1 MRILHITDTYLPRL
15 GGIELHVSDLARRQ
29 SAAGHDVVVATAER
43 PAPPCSLGL
52 GAEPRVEYFRGGA
65 NASALAV
72 TLAPLLVEFR
82 PDVVHAHLSVGS
94 PFAWA
99 ALRVT
104 AGTPVVVSMHSLLP
118 RSSALVRAG
127 IRAVRLPTE
136 RLHFTAVSSVAAAR
150 LQAALPAGKTVH
162 VLHNGIDQ
170 AAWQV
175 AHEDAPELRILS
187 VGRLVARKR
196 PLVLVEALAQLHAL
210 APGLRWSATLIGDGS
225 QRRRVLDA
233 VRAYGLT
240 DRVDLPGALS
250 RGQIRGHLASSD
262 VFVAPA
268 TLESFGIA
276 ALEARCAGV
285 PVVGM
290 AASGVTEFVTHEVD
304 GLLAHTDAD
313 LARSLLR
320 IAAEPSLVA
329 AMRRH
334 SASTAVAMDWATVL
348 QEHDLVYRECSDS
361 CQELSLESDRA
372 HRIAARPRGARLARS
387 PRLLRGHVRT

>member
-1 MRILHITDTYLPRL
+1 MRILHVTDTYLPRL

-29 SAAGHDVVVATAER
+29 QAAGHDVTVLTAERLPPEGSGIGVGPRVERVRSGAVPRGVATAI
-43 PAPPCSLGL
+43 
-52 GAEPRVEYFRGGA
+52 
-65 NASALAV
+65 
-72 TLAPLLVEFR
+72 APLLSELR

-94 PFAWA
+94 PFAWT
-99 ALRVT
+99 ALRAT
-104 AGTPVVVSMHSLLP
+104 EGMPVMVSMHSLLP
-118 RSSALVRAG
+118 RSAALVRAG
-127 IRAVRLPTE
+127 IRALRLPTG
-136 RLHFTAVSSVAAAR
+136 RIHFTAVSSAAAGR
-150 LQAALPAGKTVH
+150 LEAALPPGTSVH

-175 AHEDAPELRILS
+175 AHREAPGLRILS

-196 PLVLVEALAQLHAL
+196 PLVLVEALAELQAL

-225 QRRRVLDA
+225 QRRRVLEA
-233 VRAYGLT
+233 IHAYGLG
-240 DRVDLPGALS
+240 DRVQLPGALS
-250 RGQIRGHLASSD
+250 RGQIRDHLATSD

-290 AASGVTEFVTHEVD
+290 AASGVTEFITHEVD
-304 GLLAHTDAD
+304 GLLARTDAD

-320 IAAEPSLVA
+320 VASEPLLVA

-334 SASTAVAMDWATVL
+334 SATTAVGMNWDAVL
-348 QEHDLVYRECSDS
+348 EEHDRVY
-361 CQELSLESDRA
+361 QALQGVPA
-372 HRIAARPRGARLARS
+372 PAFAARRS
-387 PRLLRGHVRT
+387 